1 MTSGSGR
8 FVIVFNG
15 EIYNYLDILNNL
27 KRVAGDGIRLRG
39 HSDTEV
45 VLTAFDCWGVEKT
58 LPRLQ
63 GMFAMAIWDRD
74 RRALWLVR
82 DRFGKKPLYYGRFG
96 SALLFASELKAIR
109 LHPAFQAELD
119 TDAIASYLRYN
130 CIPAPQSIYRGIQ
143 KLPAA
148 SWLRVTSD
156 SAERGPHVYWSLG
169 EVASSGLASPF
180 TGDEAAA
187 TTELDRRLR
196 SAVQSRM
203 LASDVPV
210 GLFLSG
216 GVDSST
222 VTALAQAQSTIP
234 IRTFSI
240 GMSSSAHDESN
251 FARAVAEHLGT
262 DHHEWQLSPQ
272 EAMDVIPELP
282 GIYDEPFADASA
294 IPTLLVSRLARKHV
308 TVALS
313 GDGGDEMFAGYNR
326 HIMAALSW
334 PTIAKVPLGV
344 RRQLASVL
352 GLVAPERWEG
362 FLQSVGGGLPKSF
375 QMANIAEKVHKM
387 QGAAAATNSQ
397 DLYLRLLSSWQ
408 DPSDIL
414 NFECTNLPV
423 PAGAA
428 DWLGDRRAAESMML
442 ADARL
447 YMQDDILVKVDR
459 ASMAA
464 SLEVRNPFLDIGVVE
479 FAWSLPLS
487 FKIRDGVGKWIVRR
501 VMDQYVPRELTS
513 RPKMGFA
520 IPLATWLRGPLRG
533 WAESLIHANRASEQS
548 LLRGPVVESLWTDFL
563 AGRTD
568 LTDKLWSV
576 LLLKGWLESQTT
588 LSFRR

>member
-1 MTSGSGR
+1 
-8 FVIVFNG
+8 
-15 EIYNYLDILNNL
+15 
-27 KRVAGDGIRLRG
+27 
-39 HSDTEV
+39 
-45 VLTAFDCWGVEKT
+45 
-58 LPRLQ
+58 
-63 GMFAMAIWDRD
+63 
-74 RRALWLVR
+74 
-82 DRFGKKPLYYGRFG
+82 
-96 SALLFASELKAIR
+96 
-109 LHPAFQAELD
+109 
-119 TDAIASYLRYN
+119 
-130 CIPAPQSIYRGIQ
+130 
-143 KLPAA
+143 
-148 SWLRVTSD
+148 
-156 SAERGPHVYWSLG
+156 
-169 EVASSGLASPF
+169 
-180 TGDEAAA
+180 
-187 TTELDRRLR
+187 
-196 SAVQSRM
+196 
-203 LASDVPV
+203 
-210 GLFLSG
+210 
-216 GVDSST
+216 
-222 VTALAQAQSTIP
+222 
-234 IRTFSI
+234 
-240 GMSSSAHDESN
+240 
-251 FARAVAEHLGT
+251 
-262 DHHEWQLSPQ
+262 
-272 EAMDVIPELP
+272 
-282 GIYDEPFADASA
+282 
-294 IPTLLVSRLARKHV
+294 
-308 TVALS
+308 
-313 GDGGDEMFAGYNR
+313 
-326 HIMAALSW
+326 
-334 PTIAKVPLGV
+334 
-344 RRQLASVL
+344 L

-501 VMDQYVPRELTS
+501 VMDQYIPRELTS

-533 WAESLIHANRASEQS
+533 WAESLIRANRASEQS